1 MNRRETRLEEK
12 TQETGPEHRKK
23 NDSISASRTHKPAP
37 GKGARTATDTPS
49 NTKKSAGTKG
59 KEGTDRRTGKR
70 RTASN
75 DNREGG
81 DGRRTRSMMMTT
93 TTATTAGQPRL
104 RALSPRASQI
114 EETPAKRTRELKLTN
129 NKKKKKR
136 SGGNHWKRTGLQCC
150 FRRIDRARAGQL
162 FGSPNAFASDMS
174 ECQRWAELTHRQGHR
189 TLLPRSFREERTK
202 G

>member
-1 MNRRETRLEEK
+1 MNRRETKARRKK

-49 NTKKSAGTKG
+49 NTKSAGTKG
-59 KEGTDRRTGKR
+59 KEGTDRKTGKR

-81 DGRRTRSMMMTT
+81 NGRRTRSMMMTT

-114 EETPAKRTRELKLTN
+114 EETPAKRTRELKLR
-129 NKKKKKR
+129 NKKI
-136 SGGNHWKRTGLQCC
+136 SGGNQWKRPELQCC

-162 FGSPNAFASDMS
+162 FGSPNACASDMS
-174 ECQRWAELTHRQGHR
+174 ERQRWANTPPGS
-189 TLLPRSFREERTK
+189 PNFASPFVP
-202 G
+202 